1 MQSRL
6 EVNLYR
12 QGEQRLIIADV
23 KDEGESFKFTFGRN
37 QSIKHVMATIPKLVM
52 DARFDAMIRERAAV

>member
-12 QGEQRLIIADV
+12 EGEQRLIIADV

-37 QSIKHVMATIPKLVM
+37 QSIKHIWSQIPKLVM
-52 DARFDAMIRERAAV
+52 DARFEAMIRERVAM